1 MVFVVIGL
9 ALIFGM
15 LFPTALVS
23 LQLLG
28 VSGMVQIFP
37 AIVFSLFW
45 RNQTKEAT
53 IIGLIVGLVVTFTV
67 SGTGMT
73 FGIYEGFWG
82 LLANVLVLVILNP
95 LFVKKINR
103 KSNPIMAQLF
113 TKQDNSDI
121 RKNA

>member
-9 ALIFGM
+9 ALVFGM

-45 RNQTKEAT
+45 KKQTKEAT

-67 SGTGMT
+67 SATGMT
-73 FGIYEGFWG
+73 YSIYEGFWG
-82 LLANVLVLVILNP
+82 LMANILILMILNP
-95 LFVKKINR
+95 IFARANSR
-103 KSNPIMAQLF
+103 NSNPIMDLLF
-113 TKQDNSDI
+113 TE
-121 RKNA
+121 RKVG